1 MANEKDKNN
10 EINEI
15 DEIRDA
21 FDEKLST
28 EYSESL
34 KDIHTDSNMRT
45 RVLANVLKSVNS
57 EVSDITAPSN
67 NTDTLQN
74 TENEGT
80 SNNTDTL
87 QNTENE
93 GTSNSNV
100 IKFSDE
106 PSQTS
111 DDATRS
117 KNLRRLKFRHD
128 LKVISATAACF
139 ALIVI
144 GSMVINYQSANSNT
158 SETASDTQ
166 PHYADV
172 QNSNNYKGAQGAND
186 GATSGISSVELGG
199 YEKAADEAPVLTTVA
214 TAAASENEAAYGD
227 NYEYSFPDEDMGE
240 EAGATVNESVTEAK
254 NEKTADFYS
263 LTGDAN
269 LDTGTDMQI
278 STSPCYNP
286 EKLADN
292 TTAAEASE
300 QKTEVTSK
308 RNTESELLTEI
319 SSIGESNA
327 IIGYTYYDDNSI
339 DDVRDAIE
347 KFDENEGIGFIE
359 DQKEREKFSNSTTK
373 VGACLDALNY
383 GASLE
388 GLSEKKYY
396 HASVLTDSYEFSI
409 WTNVGVDISV
419 MTDYIDAAIAA
430 HSTN

>member
-34 KDIHTDSNMRT
+34 KDIHTDSDMRT

-67 NTDTLQN
+67 NTDTLLKN
-74 TENEGT
+74 ENE
-80 SNNTDTL
+80 
-87 QNTENE
+87 E
-93 GTSNSNV
+93 TSNSDV
-100 IKFSDE
+100 IKFSDAS
-106 PSQTS
+106 SQTN

-117 KNLRRLKFRHD
+117 KNFRRLKFRHD

-144 GSMVINYQSANSNT
+144 GSMVINYRSANTNT
-158 SETASDTQ
+158 SESASDTQ
-166 PHYADV
+166 PHYADAA
-172 QNSNNYKGAQGAND
+172 NSNNYKGAND
-186 GATSGISSVELGG
+186 GATSGISSLELGG
-199 YEKAADEAPVLTTVA
+199 YEKAADEAPALTTV
-214 TAAASENEAAYGD
+214 AAASENEAAYGD

-240 EAGATVNESVTEAK
+240 EAGATVNESVS
-254 NEKTADFYS
+254 DFYS

-286 EKLADN
+286 EESAKN
-292 TTAAEASE
+292 TTAGEASE

-308 RNTESELLTEI
+308 RNTESGLLTEI
-319 SSIGESNA
+319 NSIGESNA
-327 IIGYTYYDDNSI
+327 IIGYIYYDDNSI

-347 KFDENEGIGFIE
+347 KFDENEGISFIE
-359 DQKEREKFSNSTTK
+359 NQKEREKFSNSATK
-373 VGACLDALNY
+373 IGACIDAINY

-419 MTDYIDAAIAA
+419 MTDYINAAIAA

>member
-34 KDIHTDSNMRT
+34 KDIHTDSDMRT

-67 NTDTLQN
+67 NTDTLLN
-74 TENEGT
+74 NENEET
-80 SNNTDTL
+80 SN
-87 QNTENE
+87 
-93 GTSNSNV
+93 GNV

-106 PSQTS
+106 PSQAN

-144 GSMVINYQSANSNT
+144 GSMVINYKSANTNTSESASVTQPRYADEANSN
-158 SETASDTQ
+158 
-166 PHYADV
+166 
-172 QNSNNYKGAQGAND
+172 NNKGAND
-186 GATSGISSVELGG
+186 GATSGISSLELGG
-199 YEKAADEAPVLTTVA
+199 YEQAADEAPALTTAA
-214 TAAASENEAAYGD
+214 TAASENEAAYGD

-240 EAGATVNESVTEAK
+240 EAGATVNESVAG
-254 NEKTADFYS
+254 FYS

-286 EKLADN
+286 EESAKN
-292 TTAAEASE
+292 TTAGEASE

-308 RNTESELLTEI
+308 RNTESEVLTEI
-319 SSIGESNA
+319 NSIGESNA
-327 IIGYTYYDDNSI
+327 IIGYIYIDNNSI

-359 DQKEREKFSNSTTK
+359 NQKEREKFSNSTTK
-373 VGACLDALNY
+373 VGACIDAINY

-419 MTDYIDAAIAA
+419 MTDYINVAIAA

>member
-34 KDIHTDSNMRT
+34 KDIHTDSDMRT

-80 SNNTDTL
+80 SNNTDIL
-87 QNTENE
+87 QDTENE

-144 GSMVINYQSANSNT
+144 GSMVINYKSANTNTSESASVTQPRYADEANSN
-158 SETASDTQ
+158 
-166 PHYADV
+166 
-172 QNSNNYKGAQGAND
+172 NNKGAND
-186 GATSGISSVELGG
+186 GATSGISSLELGG
-199 YEKAADEAPVLTTVA
+199 YEQAADEAPALTTAA

-240 EAGATVNESVTEAK
+240 EAGATVNESVSEAK
-254 NEKTADFYS
+254 NENAAGFYS

-286 EKLADN
+286 EESAKN
-292 TTAAEASE
+292 TTAGEASE

-308 RNTESELLTEI
+308 RNTESGLLTEI
-319 SSIGESNA
+319 NSIGESNA
-327 IIGYTYYDDNSI
+327 IIGYIYYDDNSI

-359 DQKEREKFSNSTTK
+359 NQKEREKFSNSTTK
-373 VGACLDALNY
+373 VGACIDAINY

-396 HASVLTDSYEFSI
+396 HASVLTDNYEFSI

-419 MTDYIDAAIAA
+419 MTDYINAAIAA

>member
-1 MANEKDKNN
+1 MANEKDKNT
-10 EINEI
+10 EI

-34 KDIHTDSNMRT
+34 KDIHTDIDMRT

-87 QNTENE
+87 ENTENE

-117 KNLRRLKFRHD
+117 KNLRRLKSWHN

-144 GSMVINYQSANSNT
+144 GSMVINYQSANTNT
-158 SETASDTQ
+158 SESALDTQ
-166 PHYADV
+166 PRYADV
-172 QNSNNYKGAQGAND
+172 PNSDNYKGSND
-186 GATSGISSVELGG
+186 GATSGISSLELGG
-199 YEKAADEAPVLTTVA
+199 YEQAADEAPALTTVA
-214 TAAASENEAAYGD
+214 TAASENEAAYGD

-240 EAGATVNESVTEAK
+240 ETCATVNESVTEAK

-269 LDTGTDMQI
+269 LDTGSDMQI

-292 TTAAEASE
+292 KTAGEASE

-319 SSIGESNA
+319 NSIGESNA
-327 IIGYTYYDDNSI
+327 IIGYIYFDDNSI

-347 KFDENEGIGFIE
+347 EFDENKGIGFIE
-359 DQKEREKFSNSTTK
+359 NQKEREKFSNSTTK

-396 HASVLTDSYEFSI
+396 HASVLTDNYEFSI

-419 MTDYIDAAIAA
+419 MTDYINAAIEA

>member
-34 KDIHTDSNMRT
+34 KDIHTDSDMRT

-67 NTDTLQN
+67 NTDTLLN
-74 TENEGT
+74 NENEET
-80 SNNTDTL
+80 SN
-87 QNTENE
+87 
-93 GTSNSNV
+93 GNV

-106 PSQTS
+106 PSQAN

-144 GSMVINYQSANSNT
+144 GSMVINYKSANTNTSESASVTQPRYADEANSN
-158 SETASDTQ
+158 
-166 PHYADV
+166 
-172 QNSNNYKGAQGAND
+172 NNKGAND
-186 GATSGISSVELGG
+186 GATSGISSLELGG
-199 YEKAADEAPVLTTVA
+199 YEQAADEAPALTTAA
-214 TAAASENEAAYGD
+214 TAASENEAAYGD

-240 EAGATVNESVTEAK
+240 EAGATVNESVSEAK
-254 NEKTADFYS
+254 NENAAGFYS

-286 EKLADN
+286 EESAKN
-292 TTAAEASE
+292 TTAGEASE

-308 RNTESELLTEI
+308 RNTESEVLTEI
-319 SSIGESNA
+319 NSIGESNA
-327 IIGYTYYDDNSI
+327 IIGYIYIDNNSI

-359 DQKEREKFSNSTTK
+359 NQKEREKFSNSTTK
-373 VGACLDALNY
+373 VGACIDAINY

-419 MTDYIDAAIAA
+419 MTDYINAAIAA

>member
-28 EYSESL
+28 EYSEAL
-34 KDIHTDSNMRT
+34 KDIHTDIDMRT

-67 NTDTLQN
+67 NTDTLLKN
-74 TENEGT
+74 ENEET
-80 SNNTDTL
+80 SN
-87 QNTENE
+87 
-93 GTSNSNV
+93 GNV

-117 KNLRRLKFRHD
+117 KNLRHLKFGHD

-144 GSMVINYQSANSNT
+144 GSMVINYQSANTNT
-158 SETASDTQ
+158 SESASDTQ
-166 PHYADV
+166 PRYADV
-172 QNSNNYKGAQGAND
+172 PNSDNYNGAND
-186 GATSGISSVELGG
+186 GATSGISSLELGG
-199 YEKAADEAPVLTTVA
+199 YEKAADEAPALTTVA
-214 TAAASENEAAYGD
+214 TAASENEAAYGD

-240 EAGATVNESVTEAK
+240 ETRATVNESVTEAK

-286 EKLADN
+286 EKSADN
-292 TTAAEASE
+292 TTAGEASE
-300 QKTEVTSK
+300 QKAEVTSK

-319 SSIGESNA
+319 NSIGESNA
-327 IIGYTYYDDNSI
+327 IIGYIYVDDNCI

-347 KFDENEGIGFIE
+347 KFDENKGIDFIE
-359 DQKEREKFSNSTTK
+359 NQKEREKFSNSTTK

-396 HASVLTDSYEFSI
+396 HASVLTDNYEFSI

>member
-34 KDIHTDSNMRT
+34 KDIHTDSDMRT

-67 NTDTLQN
+67 NTDTIQN
-74 TENEGT
+74 TENE
-80 SNNTDTL
+80 
-87 QNTENE
+87 E
-93 GTSNSNV
+93 TSNSNV
-100 IKFSDE
+100 IKFSDAS
-106 PSQTS
+106 SQTN
-111 DDATRS
+111 DDETRS
-117 KNLRRLKFRHD
+117 KNLRRLKFSHD

-144 GSMVINYQSANSNT
+144 GSMVINYKSANTNTSESASVTQPRYADEANSN
-158 SETASDTQ
+158 
-166 PHYADV
+166 
-172 QNSNNYKGAQGAND
+172 NNKGAND
-186 GATSGISSVELGG
+186 GATSGISSLELGG
-199 YEKAADEAPVLTTVA
+199 YEQAADEAPALTTAA
-214 TAAASENEAAYGD
+214 TAASENEAAYGD

-240 EAGATVNESVTEAK
+240 EAGATVNESVSEAK
-254 NEKTADFYS
+254 NETTADFYS

-269 LDTGTDMQI
+269 LDTGSDMQI

-286 EKLADN
+286 EESAKN
-292 TTAAEASE
+292 TTAGEASE

-308 RNTESELLTEI
+308 RNTESEVLTEI
-319 SSIGESNA
+319 NSIGESNA
-327 IIGYTYYDDNSI
+327 IIGYIYYDDNSI

-347 KFDENEGIGFIE
+347 KFDENKGIDFIE
-359 DQKEREKFSNSTTK
+359 NQKEREKFSNSATK
-373 VGACLDALNY
+373 IGACIDAINY

-419 MTDYIDAAIAA
+419 MTDYINAAIEA

>member
-34 KDIHTDSNMRT
+34 KDIHTDSDMRT

-74 TENEGT
+74 TENE
-80 SNNTDTL
+80 
-87 QNTENE
+87 E
-93 GTSNSNV
+93 TSNSNV

-106 PSQTS
+106 PSQTN
-111 DDATRS
+111 DDANRS

-144 GSMVINYQSANSNT
+144 GSMVINYKSANTNTSESASVTQPRYADEANSN
-158 SETASDTQ
+158 
-166 PHYADV
+166 
-172 QNSNNYKGAQGAND
+172 NNKGAND
-186 GATSGISSVELGG
+186 GATSGISSLELGG
-199 YEKAADEAPVLTTVA
+199 YEQAADEAPALTTVA
-214 TAAASENEAAYGD
+214 TAASENEAAYGD

-240 EAGATVNESVTEAK
+240 EAGATVNESVS
-254 NEKTADFYS
+254 DFYS

-286 EKLADN
+286 EESADN
-292 TTAAEASE
+292 TTAGEASE

-308 RNTESELLTEI
+308 RNTESEFLTEI
-319 SSIGESNA
+319 NSIGESNA
-327 IIGYTYYDDNSI
+327 IIGYIYYDDNSI

-359 DQKEREKFSNSTTK
+359 SQKEREKFSNSATK
-373 VGACLDALNY
+373 IGACIDAINY

-419 MTDYIDAAIAA
+419 MTDYINAAIEA

>member
-10 EINEI
+10 EIN
-15 DEIRDA
+15 EIRDA

-28 EYSESL
+28 EYSEAL
-34 KDIHTDSNMRT
+34 KDIHTDSDMRT

-67 NTDTLQN
+67 NTDTLLKN
-74 TENEGT
+74 ENEET
-80 SNNTDTL
+80 SN
-87 QNTENE
+87 
-93 GTSNSNV
+93 GNV
-100 IKFSDE
+100 IKFSDAS
-106 PSQTS
+106 SQTN
-111 DDATRS
+111 DDANRS

-144 GSMVINYQSANSNT
+144 GSMVINYRSANTNT
-158 SETASDTQ
+158 SESASNTQ
-166 PHYADV
+166 PHYADAA
-172 QNSNNYKGAQGAND
+172 NSNNYKGAND

-199 YEKAADEAPVLTTVA
+199 YEKAADEAPALTTV
-214 TAAASENEAAYGD
+214 AAASENEAAYGD
-227 NYEYSFPDEDMGE
+227 NYEYSFPDEDMGNE
-240 EAGATVNESVTEAK
+240 TSATINESVSEAK
-254 NEKTADFYS
+254 NETTADFYS

-286 EKLADN
+286 EKSTDN
-292 TTAAEASE
+292 TTAGEASE

-308 RNTESELLTEI
+308 RNTESGFLTEI
-319 SSIGESNA
+319 NSIGESNA

-359 DQKEREKFSNSTTK
+359 NQKEREKFSNSTTK
-373 VGACLDALNY
+373 VGACIDAINY

-396 HASVLTDSYEFSI
+396 HASILTDNYEFSI

-419 MTDYIDAAIAA
+419 MTDYINAAIAA

>member
-34 KDIHTDSNMRT
+34 KDIHTDSDMRT

-67 NTDTLQN
+67 NTDTLLN
-74 TENEGT
+74 NENEET
-80 SNNTDTL
+80 SN
-87 QNTENE
+87 
-93 GTSNSNV
+93 GNV

-106 PSQTS
+106 PSQAN

-144 GSMVINYQSANSNT
+144 GSMVINYKSANTNTSESASVTQPRYADEANSN
-158 SETASDTQ
+158 
-166 PHYADV
+166 
-172 QNSNNYKGAQGAND
+172 NNKGAND
-186 GATSGISSVELGG
+186 GATSGISSLELGG
-199 YEKAADEAPVLTTVA
+199 YEQAADEAPALTTAA
-214 TAAASENEAAYGD
+214 TAASENEAAYGD

-240 EAGATVNESVTEAK
+240 EAGATVNESVSEAK
-254 NEKTADFYS
+254 NENAAGFYS

-286 EKLADN
+286 EESAKN
-292 TTAAEASE
+292 TTAGEASE

-308 RNTESELLTEI
+308 RNTESEVLTEI
-319 SSIGESNA
+319 NSIGESNA
-327 IIGYTYYDDNSI
+327 IIGYIYIDNNSI

-359 DQKEREKFSNSTTK
+359 NQKEREKFSNSATK
-373 VGACLDALNY
+373 IGACIDAINY

-419 MTDYIDAAIAA
+419 MTDYINVAIAA

>member
-34 KDIHTDSNMRT
+34 KDIHTDSDMRT

-67 NTDTLQN
+67 NTDTLLN
-74 TENEGT
+74 NENEET
-80 SNNTDTL
+80 SN
-87 QNTENE
+87 
-93 GTSNSNV
+93 GNV

-106 PSQTS
+106 PSQAN

-144 GSMVINYQSANSNT
+144 GSMVINYKSANTNTSESASVTQPRYADEANSN
-158 SETASDTQ
+158 
-166 PHYADV
+166 
-172 QNSNNYKGAQGAND
+172 NNKGAND
-186 GATSGISSVELGG
+186 GATSGISSLELGG
-199 YEKAADEAPVLTTVA
+199 YEQAADEAPALTTAA
-214 TAAASENEAAYGD
+214 TAASENEAAYGD

-240 EAGATVNESVTEAK
+240 EAGATVNESVSEAK
-254 NEKTADFYS
+254 NENAAGFYS

-286 EKLADN
+286 EESAKN
-292 TTAAEASE
+292 TTAGEASE

-308 RNTESELLTEI
+308 RNTESEVLTEI
-319 SSIGESNA
+319 NSIGESNA
-327 IIGYTYYDDNSI
+327 IIGYIYIDNNSI

-359 DQKEREKFSNSTTK
+359 NQKEREKFSNSTTK
-373 VGACLDALNY
+373 VGACIDAINY

-419 MTDYIDAAIAA
+419 MTDYINVAIAA